1 MRRPFSNGTSFRATI
16 ASKAVPAPIS
26 AFATRAAYANGWAT
40 NALFG
45 QSYQLAG
52 ENSFASPD
60 LVNAGAFSG
69 LETDT
74 SDFVGLAGFASPRGL
89 SASASAR
96 LDEQTLELRRAE
108 LKAGYVTAPLTLTAK
123 YAFIQNAAA
132 LRFSRG
138 PARTHIAASSQLR
151 ESWRVFGS
159 ATYDFET
166 NVLVR
171 DAAGFAY
178 DDECFSYSMTLS
190 ETRDR
195 ITEDSSQSV
204 GFNVSFR
211 TIGDFGTNT
220 SMFNTQ

>member
-1 MRRPFSNGTSFRATI
+1 
-16 ASKAVPAPIS
+16 
-26 AFATRAAYANGWAT
+26 
-40 NALFG
+40 
-45 QSYQLAG
+45 
-52 ENSFASPD
+52 
-60 LVNAGAFSG
+60 
-69 LETDT
+69 
-74 SDFVGLAGFASPRGL
+74 
-89 SASASAR
+89 
-96 LDEQTLELRRAE
+96 
-108 LKAGYVTAPLTLTAK
+108 VTAPLTLTAK
-123 YAFIQNAAA
+123 YAFIQNQP
-132 LRFSRG
+132 LYGFPEDRREL
-138 PARTHIAASSQLR
+138 TLAASSQLR

-166 NVLVR
+166 DVLVR
-171 DAAGFAY
+171 SAAGFAY